1 MSLSGGMSS
10 VLCSLLN
17 SLAEPRHLGRLNAVV
32 GIMEM
37 ASLLIA
43 APTLSQSLRVGLEM
57 GGAWVGPPFLCAA
70 AIMAVSTV
78 VVWIVRVDEAGP

>member
-1 MSLSGGMSS
+1 MSS
-10 VLCSLLN
+10 VLRSLLN
-17 SLAEPRHLGRLNAVV
+17 SLIEPRHLGRLNAVV

-43 APTLSQSLRVGLEM
+43 GPTLSQSLRVGLEM
-57 GGAWVGPPFLCAA
+57 RGGWVGLPFLCAA

-78 VVWIVRVDEAGP
+78 VVWVVRVDQAGS

>member
-10 VLCSLLN
+10 VLRSLLN
-17 SLAEPRHLGRLNAVV
+17 SLVESRHLGRLNAIV

-57 GGAWVGPPFLCAA
+57 GGGWVGLPFLCAA
-70 AIMAVSTV
+70 AIMAISTV
-78 VVWIVRVDEAGP
+78 VVWIVRVEAVL